1 MVVGHLTRDLL
12 GGSYLGKKTHPNHGG
27 RRRPTAAMVPHSRRR
42 DIRQSANMLG
52 DCSMQRLRVW
62 GAPWRPQSTIFMSRR
77 VDGRS
82 FFLWFVSYVGIR
94 RTHTGKSV
102 MPSRHKVRKSIIIA
116 GIGARRLGSLQ
127 AESAVQPRS
136 PVRHTV
142 EARCVAAAASEKAG
156 EEEYEA
162 FFYNMKK
169 NASIDHGGSPSLYSR
184 PWGPAPGAEAH
195 NTISQHA
202 TRQVNVVNTR
212 EYICYYYS
220 LAI

>member
-102 MPSRHKVRKSIIIA
+102 MPSRHKVRKSIYHHCRHRSPSAWQPPGRIGRPAAFA
-116 GIGARRLGSLQ
+116 GKAHCGGTMRGGGGVREGGGGGVRGLFLQ
-127 AESAVQPRS
+127 HEKKRIDRSWRVAVVVQPPMGPRS
-136 PVRHTV
+136 RRRSTQ
-142 EARCVAAAASEKAG
+142 
-156 EEEYEA
+156 
-162 FFYNMKK
+162 
-169 NASIDHGGSPSLYSR
+169 
-184 PWGPAPGAEAH
+184 H
-195 NTISQHA
+195 NQPTCYA
-202 TRQVNVVNTR
+202 TSKCR
-212 EYICYYYS
+212 
-220 LAI
+220 